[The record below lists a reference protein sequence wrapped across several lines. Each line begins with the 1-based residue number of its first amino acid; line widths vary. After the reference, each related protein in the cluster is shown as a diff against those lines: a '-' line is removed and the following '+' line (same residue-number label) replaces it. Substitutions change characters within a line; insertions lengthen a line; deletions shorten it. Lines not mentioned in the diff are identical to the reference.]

1 MAYLAFYRMFRPDT
15 LDKVV
20 RQEHIVKI
28 LKNQIESGKI
38 GHAYL
43 FCGPR
48 GTGKT
53 SVAKIFARAINCEH
67 PVNGSPCG
75 KCPACLALSS
85 GGNLDISEIDAASN
99 NGVDEM
105 RDLREKVQYPPV
117 AGRYKVYII
126 DEVHMLT
133 ASAFNAVLKTL
144 EEPPAHAVFI
154 LATTEPQK
162 IPATILSRCMRF
174 DFKLIPQR
182 DLEGLLKGIL
192 QKIGK
197 EYEEEAVA
205 AIARAGAGSARDT
218 LSIADMCVSYSSGKL
233 TYSDVN
239 AVLGSADFYKI
250 AEVVRMLLCD
260 NSGGALSS
268 AEEVFSGGKS
278 AGVFIKDILS
288 FLNNVAVA
296 KMCKNAK
303 QILNLPDEMFSAI
316 SDIAQADGH
325 KILRATEIFVKAEG
339 DMRYAADARV
349 VLETAILRCTLPQ
362 ADYNIDSLIA
372 RVSALE
378 KKLENGVAASV
389 SQTAY
394 AKPAESAPSVA
405 SKEGSS
411 FAKPFAGSAPT
422 AKLTAQ
428 TDEMQS
434 DMFSGRTGKATAF
447 WADTA
452 PQKKPSV
459 VAKPALKESAEEDVF
474 ASSAPSASV
483 SRPASVQGG
492 AQSGSLTGK
501 SVHAALL
508 RALRTTHKN
517 AVLFTL
523 CSDLTCVQEGG
534 KFVFNTEN
542 ETVNR
547 AITRP
552 DNAKILSEVLAG
564 AGVTDYE
571 VRLVKKDDGY
581 KKAIDALKANFGG
594 TDIDIK

>member
-268 AEEVFSGGKS
+268 AEEVFAGGKS

-378 KKLENGVAASV
+378 KKLENGVSASV
-389 SQTAY
+389 PQTAY

-405 SKEGSS
+405 SKESSS

-422 AKLTAQ
+422 AKPTAQ
-428 TDEMQS
+428 TDEVQS
-434 DMFSGRTGKATAF
+434 DMFSGRMGKATAF

-452 PQKKPSV
+452 PQKKPYV
-459 VAKPALKESAEEDVF
+459 AAKPALKESAEEDVF
-474 ASSAPSASV
+474 VSSAPSASA